1 MPNTFCEPSNEF
13 DVVIQSF
20 EEQLELFFSKDFETK
35 NVKPKQNE
43 NLGQVFTS
51 AILAKFMIGILRH
64 TLKNNS
70 FILDPCIGPNTFFNA
85 MNEDFSNCFLK
96 GIEIDTT
103 LITEEIDTFYDNPNR
118 TLIKGSFFDLPISE
132 QFDLIIQNP
141 PYVRQELLS
150 DGVNSKDNIRYNAS
164 SLLSTI
170 PSQSNLYIYF
180 LLKSILHLKDDGVM
194 VAVIYDSWLY
204 SSFGKFLKESLL
216 KLGYLDSIY
225 HFRKS
230 AFDDVEIGATVIKFV
245 KEKNHRKS
253 ISYYPSN
260 DLNDLND
267 LRTYNGLDTNC
278 IKLKQQ
284 ELLTYSFN
292 NHSII
297 NFNSSLFTELKKIVS
312 QPIQRGTSA
321 VVNSHFIFSKN
332 ELPELKPIV
341 KDVSQIKT
349 YSVNGENAY
358 ILAVNGSISNETKQY
373 LESVK
378 NEILKTPAQKFVAVK
393 RDIETKRDWYKIQLK
408 RTGNFI
414 FNYYLR
420 KNIDFIYNPNKFLSS
435 DNFYILN
442 IKNNEL
448 ASFAILNSSFTR
460 LSTLSNSRS
469 QGNGLRKIQLYEF
482 KEVKVIDLNKISQ
495 QTIKKLE
502 LQGKE
507 LMNVNRYENEQKQI
521 IEKIDLLLINE
532 YNERNNCSLT
542 IDELNKEIKEYLN

>member
-1 MPNTFCEPSNEF
+1 MINTVCEPYKELEE
-13 DVVIQSF
+13 VLQTF

-35 NVKPKQNE
+35 TIIPKQDE

-51 AILAKFMIGILRH
+51 AILAKFMIGLLKD
-64 TLKNNS
+64 TLKQNS
-70 FILDPCIGPNTFFNA
+70 SILDPCIGPNTFFKA
-85 MNEDFSNCFLK
+85 MSENFSNCNLK
-96 GIEIDTT
+96 GIEIDIN
-103 LITEEIDTFYDNPNR
+103 LITEEIKKFYESPNR
-118 TLIKGSFFDLPISE
+118 TLINGSFFDLPFSE
-132 QFDLIIQNP
+132 MFDLVIQNP
-141 PYVRQELLS
+141 PYVRQELLA
-150 DGVNSKDNIRYNAS
+150 DGANSKENIRYNVS
-164 SLLSTI
+164 SILSTI

-180 LLKSILHLKDDGVM
+180 LLKSILHLKDGGVM

-204 SSFGKFLKESLL
+204 SSFGKFLKESFL
-216 KLGYLDSIY
+216 KLGHLDSIY
-225 HFRKS
+225 HFKKS

-245 KEKNHRKS
+245 KDKNHKKS
-253 ISYYPSN
+253 ISYYP
-260 DLNDLND
+260 LNDLND
-267 LRTYNGLDTNC
+267 LRTYNGLNANC
-278 IKLKQQ
+278 LKLKQQ

-297 NFNSSLFTELKKIVS
+297 NFKSSLFKELKTIVS

-349 YSVNGENAY
+349 YTVNQENAY

-378 NEILKTPAQKFVAVK
+378 NEILKAPAQKFIAVK
-393 RDIETKRDWYKIQLK
+393 RAIETKSDWYKINLK
-408 RTGNFI
+408 ATGNFI

-420 KNIDFIYNPNKFLSS
+420 NNIDFIYNPNKFLSS

-448 ASFAILNSSFTR
+448 ANFSILNSSFTR
-460 LSTLSNSRS
+460 LNTLSNSRS

-482 KEVKVIDLNKISQ
+482 KEVKVIDINKLSEKN
-495 QTIKKLE
+495 IKKLE
-502 LQGKE
+502 LLGKE
-507 LMNVNRYENEQKQI
+507 LMNVSRYENGQKQI
-521 IEKIDLLLINE
+521 IEQIDLLLIDE
-532 YNERNNCSLT
+532 YNKINSSSIT
-542 IDELNKEIKEYLN
+542 IDELNNEIKEYLN

>member
-1 MPNTFCEPSNEF
+1 MINTVCEPYKELEE
-13 DVVIQSF
+13 VLQTF

-35 NVKPKQNE
+35 TIIPKQDE

-51 AILAKFMIGILRH
+51 AILAKFMIGLLKD
-64 TLKNNS
+64 TLKQNS
-70 FILDPCIGPNTFFNA
+70 SILDPCIGPNTFFKA
-85 MNEDFSNCFLK
+85 MSENFSNCNLK
-96 GIEIDTT
+96 GIEIDIN
-103 LITEEIDTFYDNPNR
+103 LITEEIKKFYESPNR
-118 TLIKGSFFDLPISE
+118 TLINGSFFDLPFSE
-132 QFDLIIQNP
+132 IFDLVIQNP
-141 PYVRQELLS
+141 PYVRQELLA
-150 DGVNSKDNIRYNAS
+150 DGANSKENIRYNVS
-164 SLLSTI
+164 SILSTI

-180 LLKSILHLKDDGVM
+180 LLKSILHLKDGGVM

-204 SSFGKFLKESLL
+204 SSFGKFLKESFL
-216 KLGYLDSIY
+216 KLGHLDSIY
-225 HFRKS
+225 HFKKS

-245 KEKNHRKS
+245 KDKNHKKS
-253 ISYYPSN
+253 ISYYP
-260 DLNDLND
+260 LNDLND
-267 LRTYNGLDTNC
+267 LRTYNGLNANC
-278 IKLKQQ
+278 LKLKQQ

-297 NFNSSLFTELKKIVS
+297 NFKSSLFKELKTIVS

-349 YSVNGENAY
+349 YTVNQENAY

-378 NEILKTPAQKFVAVK
+378 NEILKAPAQKFIAVK
-393 RDIETKRDWYKIQLK
+393 RAIETKSDWYKINLK
-408 RTGNFI
+408 ATGNFI

-420 KNIDFIYNPNKFLSS
+420 NNIDFIYNPNKFLSS

-448 ASFAILNSSFTR
+448 ANFSILNSSFTR
-460 LSTLSNSRS
+460 LNTLSNSRS

-482 KEVKVIDLNKISQ
+482 KEVKVIDINKLSEKN
-495 QTIKKLE
+495 IKKLE
-502 LQGKE
+502 LLGKE
-507 LMNVNRYENEQKQI
+507 LMNVSRYENGQKQI
-521 IEKIDLLLINE
+521 IEQIDLLLIDE
-532 YNERNNCSLT
+532 YNKINSSSIT
-542 IDELNKEIKEYLN
+542 IDELNNEIKEYLN